1 MIYTEKVMEHFA
13 NPCNVGELPDANGI
27 GEVGNA
33 KCGDI
38 MKIYLKIEDGIIR
51 DIRFKTFGCGA
62 AIATS
67 SVATELIKGKTLED
81 ALALSNKTVVE
92 ELGGL
97 PASKV
102 HCSVLAEQAV
112 KAAVADY
119 YKRLGVDP
127 SLFIDESVHE
137 DEHHCCGEGNKCN

>member
-1 MIYTEKVMEHFA
+1 MYTEKVMQHFA
-13 NPCNVGELPDANGI
+13 NPQNVGEILDADAV

-38 MKIYLKIEDGIIR
+38 MKIYLKIKENVIQDVK
-51 DIRFKTFGCGA
+51 FKTLGCGA

-67 SVATELIKGKTLED
+67 SVATELIKGKTIEEALEV
-81 ALALSNKTVVE
+81 SNKIVVA

-97 PASKV
+97 PPAKL

-112 KAAVADY
+112 KAAIADY
-119 YKRLGVDP
+119 YTRQGIDP
-127 SLFIDESVHE
+127 TLFVTISDD
-137 DEHHCCGEGNKCN
+137 DEHHCCGQGGNCG